1 MKYVLFHVTI
11 LKQGSNNVS
20 NKFDLLD
27 LFLFI
32 QNDFLQQ
39 IACIIISGII
49 SIIICNWNQDNDFGK
64 LC

>member
-1 MKYVLFHVTI
+1 MKYVLFHVAI

-49 SIIICNWNQDNDFGK
+49 SIIICNWNQDNDFDK